1 MIDAGAIQKMDDD
14 WFAIEGTDRL
24 LRTDS
29 GVLARINK
37 KGKSRPQPGQ
47 EMLIT
52 YGVIMTIN
60 WYLFK

>member
-37 KGKSRPQPGQ
+37 KGNHGLNLGGNC
-47 EMLIT
+47 E
-52 YGVIMTIN
+52 
-60 WYLFK
+60 